1 MSFPNA
7 EKVVRYRLIDPAT
20 GQTKPG
26 YYEKVSNKDA
36 MANEKAERANIT
48 PETVCWFVP
57 EKSA

>member
-20 GQTKPG
+20 GQSKPG

-36 MANEKAERANIT
+36 MANEKAERAIIT

>member
-7 EKVVRYRLIDPAT
+7 EKVVLYRLIDPAT
-20 GQTKPG
+20 GQAKHG